1 VMELG
6 RRFSALWLA
15 LLAAALALSF
25 LSGFAAMA
33 LVVYGSVVVLAL
45 ALWLSRRAGMRV
57 LLWTGL
63 GILASVPLM
72 AWQLVPTLLWTPHSH
87 AGLRW
92 MWSIGEGIPPKA
104 LLSMLWPD
112 WFH

>member
-1 VMELG
+1 MPLAWLAVMELG

-45 ALWLSRRAGMRV
+45 GLWLSRRAGLPRRRQQ
-57 LLWTGL
+57 
-63 GILASVPLM
+63 AQ
-72 AWQLVPTLLWTPHSH
+72 AK
-87 AGLRW
+87 
-92 MWSIGEGIPPKA
+92 GEQYNR
-104 LLSMLWPD
+104 
-112 WFH
+112 